1 MTRKQSP
8 ALKWQPQ
15 QAVVHM
21 RADNPDFNSS
31 RAETSG
37 NRRKIKLPH
46 NAKESAIITMAAR
59 GHLNAAQLQAAK
71 RFCHYYERLGGSGAG
86 SFDYS
91 REPVD
96 GGGVRTTIS
105 ESQIEAGQ
113 QLKQC
118 RELLGVVGYDL
129 VSKVAGQG
137 LSLDGIC
144 SDKRRKNYAA
154 DHLRDCLDVLAVHWG
169 YISPKIT
176 SWRA

>member
-1 MTRKQSP
+1 MQTRSAP
-8 ALKWQPQ
+8 HKWKPKEKIVYLS
-15 QAVVHM
+15 AE
-21 RADNPDFNSS
+21 NPDFNAA
-31 RAETSG
+31 RAETSF
-37 NRRKIKLPH
+37 NRRKVKLPH

-59 GHLNAAQLQAAK
+59 GHLNASQLQAAK
-71 RFCHYYERLGGSGAG
+71 RFCQYYERLGGSGAG

-96 GGGVRTTIS
+96 GGSTCTTIS

-118 RELLGVVGYDL
+118 RDLLGIVGYDL

-137 LSLDGIC
+137 MSLDNIC

-169 YISPKIT
+169 YVSPKIT

>member
-1 MTRKQSP
+1 MFLSTE
-8 ALKWQPQ
+8 
-15 QAVVHM
+15 
-21 RADNPDFNSS
+21 NPDFNPA
-31 RAETSG
+31 RPQTSF
-37 NRRKIKLPH
+37 NRRKVKLPH

-59 GHLNAAQLQAAK
+59 GHLNTSQLQAAK

-96 GGGVRTTIS
+96 GGCTRTTIS

-118 RELLGVVGYDL
+118 RDLLGIVGYDL
-129 VSKVAGQG
+129 ISKVAGQG
-137 LSLDGIC
+137 LSLDNIC

-169 YISPKIT
+169 CVSPKIT